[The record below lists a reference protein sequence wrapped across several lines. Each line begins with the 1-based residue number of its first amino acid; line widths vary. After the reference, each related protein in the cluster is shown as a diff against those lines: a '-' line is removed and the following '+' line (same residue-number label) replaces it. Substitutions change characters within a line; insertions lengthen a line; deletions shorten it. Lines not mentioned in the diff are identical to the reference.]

1 MVKSIKMDCRVNI
14 MLRTWGL
21 VARLPFLTVCVCV
34 CDRQTRG
41 RNEQFIICNRNISA
55 RAERPHVCVFK

>member
-21 VARLPFLTVCVCV
+21 VARLPFLSVCVTE
-34 CDRQTRG
+34 RE
-41 RNEQFIICNRNISA
+41 RNERFIACNISA
-55 RAERPHVCVFK
+55 RAADYVCV